1 MMLALASCD
10 DRKASSGAKADA
22 SKSWDARYFTD
33 QTMPDSL
40 ALLPPPPAAGTPAMA
55 RDDEAR
61 RAALNLRG
69 SSRYQLAIAD
79 ADRSADA
86 TNRAFQCSSGIDVTA
101 KDTPVLSKLL
111 AKLRLDVRAA
121 SYRAK
126 LHYKRPRPWVA
137 NNAKVCAPSETLV
150 RDDGSYPSARGAVG
164 WAYALVLADLNP
176 ARREA
181 IMNRGMELGQSRVVC
196 DAEWQSDIDA
206 GRTLGAAIVDRLRQV
221 KQFQSDIAIARQEVA
236 AELHAHRR
244 LPVDCGFEARSL
256 ASK

>member
-1 MMLALASCD
+1 MLALVSCG
-10 DRKASSGAKADA
+10 DRKPSSGAKAGA
-22 SKSWDARYFTD
+22 PKSWDARYFTD
-33 QTMPDSL
+33 RTMPDSL
-40 ALLPPPPAAGTPAMA
+40 ALLPPPPVTGTPAMA

-61 RAALNLRG
+61 RAALILKG
-69 SSRYQLAIAD
+69 SPRYQLAIAD

-101 KDTPVLSKLL
+101 KETPVLFKLL

-137 NNAKVCAPSETLV
+137 NNAKVCAPSEALV

-176 ARREA
+176 GRREA
-181 IMNRGMELGQSRVVC
+181 IMNRGMEFGQSRVVC
-196 DAEWQSDIDA
+196 DADWQSDVDA
-206 GRTLGAAIVDRLRQV
+206 GRTLGAAIVGRLRQV
-221 KQFQSDIAIARQEVA
+221 KQFQSDLAAARQEVA
-236 AELHAHRR
+236 AEMRAHRR
-244 LPVDCGFEARSL
+244 LPVDCEFEARGL
-256 ASK
+256 ASR